1 MQPYLS
7 PSPAPAPAP
16 APCPPPFGLQSRPST
31 RTDLLLPHIRPARPA
46 SMARTAGAGVAFRML
61 STMGVQ
67 NFNSAPA
74 LQSVFGEHS
83 PV

>member
-1 MQPYLS
+1 
-7 PSPAPAPAP
+7 
-16 APCPPPFGLQSRPST
+16 
-31 RTDLLLPHIRPARPA
+31 
-46 SMARTAGAGVAFRML
+46 MARTAGAGVAFRML